1 MRKEIRIGKV
11 RGEGTGTL
19 ECTSRRWYLKRDYRA
34 GYRNMSDNLDA
45 AMPLRAG
52 MDDIKRMIPH
62 RHPFLMIDSVE
73 NIVPGESAVGIKS
86 VTGDEPFFEGHFPG
100 NPIMPGVL
108 IVEAIAQ
115 TAAVLVVKT
124 LDMQD
129 KNILVYLLT
138 ADKCKF
144 RNLVKPSTRLE
155 LHVKVIR
162 GRGRVWRVGG
172 VCKVDGKAVAEAEVN
187 AMMVVPEDRN

>member
-1 MRKEIRIGKV
+1 
-11 RGEGTGTL
+11 
-19 ECTSRRWYLKRDYRA
+19 
-34 GYRNMSDNLDA
+34 MSDYPEA
-45 AMPLRAG
+45 AKPLRAG
-52 MDDIKRMIPH
+52 IDDIKRMIPH

-73 NIVPGESAVGIKS
+73 SIVPGDSAVGMKS
-86 VTGDEPFFEGHFPG
+86 VTGEEPFFEGHFPG

-108 IVEAIAQ
+108 IIEAIAQ

-129 KNILVYLLT
+129 RDILVYLLT

-144 RNLVKPSTRLE
+144 RSLVRPGARLE

-162 GRGRVWRVGG
+162 GRGKVWRVGG
-172 VCKVDGKAVAEAEVN
+172 ACKVNGKTVAEAEVN
-187 AMMVVPEDRN
+187 AMMVVPEDRT